1 MSLQSAITIGDLRK
15 MARRRLPR
23 MVFDYIDG
31 GAEDELTLRR
41 SVDRYTDYQ
50 WQWDAL
56 VDITNIDTRT
66 TVLGQSSA
74 QPFFISPTAAS
85 RLFHPRQGERAVA
98 QAAASAGIPYSAS
111 TLASV
116 RLEDI
121 AAAAPGVPKF
131 IQVYVWKD
139 RGVVREFL
147 SRAKAAGFTGCI
159 LTVDAA
165 VAGYRERD
173 PRNGFSIPPSINLK
187 TATQAM
193 ARPGYLLDLVSTP
206 PIGPANFE
214 GVDTGGRDVM
224 SLIND
229 LFDRS
234 MTWKDAEWMAAEWG
248 GPFAVK
254 GISTAEDARRAVD
267 HGASAV
273 WVSNHGG
280 RQIDTSVPVIDL
292 LPDIRAAIPPGTEL
306 IADGGVR
313 RGSHVLKLMARGAT
327 SVALGRAYLFGLAAG
342 GEAGVTRAIEILR
355 EDVARGMSL
364 LGVTRLADLGG
375 RFLRAPPGQV

>member
-1 MSLQSAITIGDLRK
+1 MKPEHAINISDLRDI
-15 MARRRLPR
+15 ARQRLPR

-41 SVDRYTDYQ
+41 SVARYADYQ

-56 VDITNIDTRT
+56 VDISQVDTRA
-66 TVLGQSSA
+66 TVLGQPSA

-85 RLFHPRQGERAVA
+85 RLFHPRLGERAVA
-98 QAAASAGIPYSAS
+98 RAARLAAIPYSAS

-121 AAAAPGVPKF
+121 ATDAPDIPKF

-139 RGVVREFL
+139 RGIVREFL
-147 SRAKAAGFTGCI
+147 QRAKAVGFAGCI

-173 PRNGFSIPPSINLK
+173 PRNGFSIPPRINLK
-187 TATQAM
+187 TAAQAL
-193 ARPGYLLDLVSTP
+193 ARPGYLLDLMTSP
-206 PIGPANFE
+206 SIGPSNFDR
-214 GVDTGGRDVM
+214 VDTGGRDVM

-229 LFDRS
+229 LFDRT
-234 MTWKDAEWMAAEWG
+234 MTWKDAEWMAGEWG

-254 GISTAEDARRAVD
+254 GLSTAEDARRAVD

-280 RQIDTSVPVIDL
+280 RQLDTSVPVIDL
-292 LPDIRAAIPPGTEL
+292 LPEIKAAIPSGTEL

-313 RGSHVLKLMARGAT
+313 RGSHVLKLIARGAT
-327 SVALGRAYLFGLAAG
+327 SVALGRAYLYGLAAG
-342 GEAGVTRAIEILR
+342 GEAGVTRALDILR
-355 EDVARGMSL
+355 EDVMRGMSL
-364 LGVTRLADLGG
+364 LGVTRLAALEG
-375 RFLRAPPGQV
+375 RLLRAPPR

>member
-1 MSLQSAITIGDLRK
+1 MNLQSAINIDDLRK

-31 GAEDELTLRR
+31 GAEDEVTLRR
-41 SVDRYTDYQ
+41 SVDRYADYQ

-56 VDITNIDTRT
+56 VDISKIDTRT

-85 RLFHPRQGERAVA
+85 RLFHPRLGERAVA
-98 QAAASAGIPYSAS
+98 RAAASAGIPYSAS

-121 AAAAPGVPKF
+121 ATAAPGVPKF

-139 RGVVREFL
+139 RGIVREFL

-173 PRNGFSIPPSINLK
+173 PRNGFSIPPRINLK

-193 ARPGYLLDLVSTP
+193 ARPGYLFDLVSTP

-254 GISTAEDARRAVD
+254 GISTSEDARRAVD

-292 LPDIRAAIPPGTEL
+292 LPHIRAAIPPGTEL

-342 GEAGVTRAIEILR
+342 GEAGVTRAIDILR

-364 LGVTRLADLGG
+364 LGVTRLSDLGE
-375 RFLRAPPGQV
+375 RFLRVPPGPV